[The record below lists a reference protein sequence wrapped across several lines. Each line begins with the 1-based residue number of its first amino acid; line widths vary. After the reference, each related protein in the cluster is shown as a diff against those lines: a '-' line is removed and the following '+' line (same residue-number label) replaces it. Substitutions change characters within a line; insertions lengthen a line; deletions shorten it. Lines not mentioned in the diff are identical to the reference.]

1 MKKIE
6 LVSGIQSSVLGFG
19 CAPILGSEGATKS
32 KRAIACALDCGIN
45 HFDVARSYGYGEA
58 ENFLGKQLKG
68 KRTNIVLASK
78 FGIKANNMA
87 KLLAPVKPLVRLL
100 KQKRKSSLANGQPQ
114 IVEVT
119 NSNVADKFHYR
130 IAFNENEMIKSL
142 HQSLGALKTDYLDYF
157 FIHEPLD
164 TLENIDELCNAALKL
179 KQSGKIRAWGIAYM
193 HSQLELHQSYLDV
206 FDVLQ
211 FSNSLNKDAYSK
223 TVELRG
229 NNANIIF
236 SPLRGSNT
244 SLSISERFQKIHR
257 DFPNSVML
265 CSMYNE
271 RHIRDNAAINF

>member
-6 LVSGIQSSVLGFG
+6 LVSGIESSILGFG

-58 ENFLGKQLKG
+58 ESFLGKQLLG
-68 KRTNIVLASK
+68 KRLNVVLASK
-78 FGIKANNMA
+78 FGIKANNKA
-87 KLLAPVKPLVRLL
+87 KLLAPIKPIVRYL
-100 KQKRKSSLANGQPQ
+100 KQKRKPSHGSEQPQ
-114 IVEVT
+114 VIPVA

-130 IAFNENEMIKSL
+130 IEFNESEMIKSL
-142 HQSLGALKTDYLDYF
+142 HQSLKALKTDYLDYF
-157 FIHEPLD
+157 FIHEPLH
-164 TLENIDELCNAALKL
+164 TLENIDELCNTALKL

-193 HSQLELHQSYLDV
+193 YHQLELHESYLNV

-211 FSNSLNKDAYSK
+211 FSNSLKEYDYNNNVK
-223 TVELRG
+223 LRG
-229 NNANIIF
+229 DKANIIF

-244 SLSISERFQKIHR
+244 SLSISERFQRIHK
-257 DFPNSVML
+257 DFPSSVML